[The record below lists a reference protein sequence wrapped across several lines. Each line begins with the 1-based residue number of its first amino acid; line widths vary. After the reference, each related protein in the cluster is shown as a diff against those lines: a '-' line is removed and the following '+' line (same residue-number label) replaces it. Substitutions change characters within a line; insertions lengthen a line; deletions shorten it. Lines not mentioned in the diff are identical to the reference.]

1 MFLLFIFLKF
11 TRIEKRKIDFTRK
24 ENNDIKLLHSR
35 PTIKPQEIIL
45 PGISM
50 KDLKFLNTRNK
61 HLQSITR
68 KIGNK
73 IDFPQDEFLKYA
85 NIVERLQEENNVLRK
100 ELEEE
105 SKLCDHLHLQ
115 CKLSQTEMDL
125 KKIRKQNKSLQKSC
139 INSSDEMKSES
150 LNKLIN

>member
-50 KDLKFLNTRNK
+50 KDRSM
-61 HLQSITR
+61 SITHA
-68 KIGNK
+68 
-73 IDFPQDEFLKYA
+73 QD
-85 NIVERLQEENNVLRK
+85 
-100 ELEEE
+100 
-105 SKLCDHLHLQ
+105 
-115 CKLSQTEMDL
+115 
-125 KKIRKQNKSLQKSC
+125 
-139 INSSDEMKSES
+139 
-150 LNKLIN
+150 